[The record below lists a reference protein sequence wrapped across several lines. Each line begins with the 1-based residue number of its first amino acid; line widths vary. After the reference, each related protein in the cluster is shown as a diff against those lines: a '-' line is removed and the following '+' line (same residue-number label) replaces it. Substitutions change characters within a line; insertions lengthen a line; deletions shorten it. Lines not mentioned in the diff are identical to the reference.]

1 MTTTPRTAALIAAML
16 VVACAC
22 GSGAATGP
30 AGSRTPTS
38 AATSATSP
46 STTAAAPKTPARPTP
61 GLTARTGSP
70 GPWSLCSVAPGLADP
85 SGVHGLFVA
94 GPNQTNNASL
104 EARILKY
111 LPADPT
117 ICGANLIIPWS
128 SIDRGPGANP
138 RYDWSYLDQAA
149 APWETAGKIVNL
161 IVWGVDEKVTQEV
174 AGTPATPAYVLS
186 ATDTV
191 SCADVGTIPVYWEAG
206 YRDPWRA
213 FEAEFVAHVAGDAKI
228 GYIRFGLGTGG
239 EDFPVDGFDTGA
251 CNQAWVAKGLT
262 ADRWLSWS
270 LSQIDYEASLHSDH
284 PLNIGTNSFPGDKNL
299 PDQVAAE
306 AAKYG
311 LGIGME
317 GMTAT
322 QIELATTHPDRCYA
336 DWCTTFPAWLG
347 RVPIEVQPYSPTSP
361 DGSGPTGALPPL
373 LAYVIAQTHAQVVEL
388 YAQEWL
394 VADDPTW
401 TGYAGYHDVYTSA
414 LTKAASEI
422 GGARGSH

>member
-1 MTTTPRTAALIAAML
+1 MNRVVRSTRAPIAEL
-16 VVACAC
+16 
-22 GSGAATGP
+22 
-30 AGSRTPTS
+30 SR
-38 AATSATSP
+38 
-46 STTAAAPKTPARPTP
+46 
-61 GLTARTGSP
+61 
-70 GPWSLCSVAPGLADP
+70 
-85 SGVHGLFVA
+85 
-94 GPNQTNNASL
+94 
-104 EARILKY
+104 
-111 LPADPT
+111 
-117 ICGANLIIPWS
+117 
-128 SIDRGPGANP
+128 
-138 RYDWSYLDQAA
+138 
-149 APWETAGKIVNL
+149 L
-161 IVWGVDEKVTQEV
+161 IVWGTDEKVTQEV

-191 SCADVGTIPVYWEAG
+191 SCADIGTIPVYWEAG
-206 YRDPWRA
+206 YQDPWRA

-239 EDFPVDGFDTGA
+239 EDFPVDGFDQGT

-270 LSQIDYEASLHSDH
+270 LSQIEYEASLHSDH

-311 LGIGME
+311 IGIGME

-322 QIELATTHPDRCYA
+322 QIDLATTHPDRCYA

-347 RVPIEVQPYSPTSP
+347 RVPIEVQPYSPTAP

-373 LAYVIAQTHAQVVEL
+373 LSYVIAKTRTQVVEL

-394 VADDPTW
+394 VADDPTR
-401 TGYAGYHDVYTSA
+401 TGYAGYHDARTSA
-414 LTKAASEI
+414 LKKAASEI
-422 GGARGSH
+422 GGARGD